1 MLARRGATSDYQRAR
16 QLLADALNTA
26 KELGMNQLYDEVIA
40 ARGGLLEAVQHLC
53 GSDIG
58 GAGLVYQTRTWV
70 HPMTVISAS
79 GRG

>member
-40 ARGGLLEAVQHLC
+40 ARGEVC
-53 GSDIG
+53 
-58 GAGLVYQTRTWV
+58 
-70 HPMTVISAS
+70 
-79 GRG
+79 